1 MFGSSCLEFVI
12 GEALELVVEVEEQGF
27 HSKAEEDA
35 ACAVALLYI
44 LPLVEDPFLLLVV
57 DDVGD
62 IVGADLV
69 QVSEDVGEF
78 PGAVFLLE
86 DFPAPR
92 NG

>member
-1 MFGSSCLEFVI
+1 MI
-12 GEALELVVEVEEQGF
+12 GETLELVVEVEEQGF
-27 HSKAEEDA
+27 HREAEEDA

-69 QVSEDVGEF
+69 QVSEDVDEF

-86 DFPAPR
+86 NFPAPR

>member
-1 MFGSSCLEFVI
+1 MMGWWFENDDDDDDDDDDV
-12 GEALELVVEVEEQGF
+12 
-27 HSKAEEDA
+27 
-35 ACAVALLYI
+35 
-44 LPLVEDPFLLLVV
+44 VV
-57 DDVGD
+57 DEVGD